1 MDRANEKCND
11 SSNPIDNGQSMTTEK
26 TPQCGVDVKTR
37 RQCQYCRYKRCIEIG
52 NFLLLFSLCL
62 SKIIVSNV

>member
-11 SSNPIDNGQSMTTEK
+11 SSNPIENGQSKNTKK
-26 TPQCGVDVKTR
+26 TPQCGIDVKTR

-52 NFLLLFSLCL
+52 SLLLLFSQRL
-62 SKIIVSNV
+62 SKIDEF

>member
-11 SSNPIDNGQSMTTEK
+11 SSNPIENGQSIATKK

-52 NFLLLFSLCL
+52 NFCYCL
-62 SKIIVSNV
+62 AYVYQKLANF